1 MEFLMAIMVVIAIF
15 MKAAMREEESRGE
28 GDASSPLLRTDAE
41 RATAREMMKPDTE
54 DNDPN
59 RNGWASVSRREQ
71 EGKGLSSADW
81 QSMLKEGRSAVQAAG
96 KKLAQAFDEADS
108 GGGRATK
115 AVSAAELRQSFA
127 EAGEKKSRPS
137 TVEIKERH
145 EAHLDAEWEAN
156 EEKNRREREESAKR
170 FATARKKQSNAEQ
183 LHTVHIDSCEG
194 RLESL
199 KVLYEA
205 GILDREEYVMRVKRT
220 KKLHRESGRA

>member
-28 GDASSPLLRTDAE
+28 SEASSPLLRTDSE
-41 RATAREMMKPDTE
+41 RATAREMMKSDTE

-108 GGGRATK
+108 GGRATK
-115 AVSAAELRQSFA
+115 GISAAELRQSFA

-137 TVEIKERH
+137 TVEVKERH

>member
-1 MEFLMAIMVVIAIF
+1 MEFLMAIFAIFFIF
-15 MKAAMREEESRGE
+15 MKMAGNEEVGQEENGT
-28 GDASSPLLRTDAE
+28 SSPLLRTDAE
-41 RATAREMMKPDTE
+41 RATAQEMMRPGTE

-71 EGKGLSSADW
+71 EDRGLSSSDW
-81 QSMLKEGRSAVQAAG
+81 QSMLKDGRRAIKEAG
-96 KKLAQAFDEADS
+96 KKVAEAFDDAEADS
-108 GGGRATK
+108 GKTTK
-115 AVSAAELRQSFA
+115 AISAAELRRSFA
-127 EAGEKKSRPS
+127 DTGKKKERPS
-137 TVEIKERH
+137 AVEIKERH

-156 EEKNRREREESAKR
+156 EEKNRREREASAKR

-205 GILDREEYVMRVKRT
+205 GILDREEYQARVKRT
-220 KKLHRESGRA
+220 KKLHRESGN